1 MQHKTLERI
10 LEVIQRYTLIG
21 SINDVQLKCRKQ
33 EIVVSRQLACYFL
46 KKFTHL
52 SDKKIGQLLRGLD
65 RTTVIHS
72 IKVID
77 NCLEINQDPIYKD
90 RNFRERI
97 NEMEREVIDILTPKT
112 QNHDRYKTREQYKSE
127 LAVQDKMIIDLKR
140 QIYELENTIKMY
152 RARIYRLEKNCK
164 TIA

>member
-10 LEVIQRYTLIG
+10 LEVIQRYTLIK
-21 SINDVQLKCRKQ
+21 SVSDVNLKSRKR
-33 EIVVSRQLACYFL
+33 EIVITRQLACYLL
-46 KKFTHL
+46 KKHSYL
-52 SDKKIGQLLRGLD
+52 SHEKIGKLLRGLD